1 MKRALEPSIFSRLS
15 MDKDARIFI
24 AENHGMIGEA
34 IRRRL
39 KDDGYEKILNDSGIP
54 SLTDARE
61 VESFFSRTRPEYVFA
76 VGGKS
81 GGIGANQKFPADL
94 MLDNLLVDCHVI
106 DNAYRCGVKK
116 LLYMGSSCC
125 YPRACL
131 QPMQVSS
138 LMTGVLEPTNE
149 AYATA
154 KLAGIKL
161 TQAHRQ
167 QHGIDMISAIPAN
180 VFGPGDDFGVE
191 DSHVIAALMVKMH
204 QAKLSQTKMVEVWG
218 SGVPRREFVYVADVA
233 DAAIFLMKHYSSA
246 LPINL
251 GSGSDASIR
260 EIAELIKEVIGYSGE
275 LRFDP
280 KKPDG
285 MPLKSLDSSE
295 LFALG
300 WQPKIS
306 LRLGLEKTYQWY
318 VENCH
323 RNG

>member
-1 MKRALEPSIFSRLS
+1 MHKE
-15 MDKDARIFI
+15 ARIFI
-24 AENHGMIGEA
+24 ADEHGLIGEA
-34 IRRRL
+34 LRRRL
-39 KDDGYEKILNDSGIP
+39 IEDGYENLLGDPGKP
-54 SLTDARE
+54 SLIDSRE
-61 VESFFSRTRPEYVFA
+61 VQAFFSRALPEYVFA

-81 GGIGANQKFPADL
+81 GGIGANQKLPADL
-94 MLDNLLVDCHVI
+94 MLNNLLVDCHII
-106 DNAYRCGVKK
+106 DSAYRCAVKK

-138 LMTGVLEPTNE
+138 LMTGVLESTNE

-154 KLAGIKL
+154 KLGGIQL
-161 TQAHRQ
+161 TQAYRQ
-167 QHGIDMISAIPAN
+167 QHGIDMITAIPAN
-180 VFGPGDDFGVE
+180 VFGPGDDFSVE
-191 DSHVIAALMVKMH
+191 DSHVIAALMMKMH
-204 QAKLSQTKMVEVWG
+204 QAKVSQADNVEVWG
-218 SGVPRREFVYVADVA
+218 SGSPRREFIYVADVA
-233 DAAIFLMKHYSSA
+233 DAAIFLMNHYSSSV
-246 LPINL
+246 PINL

-260 EIAELIKEVIGYSGE
+260 EIAELIKEVVGFSGE
-275 LRFDP
+275 LRFNP

-318 VENCH
+318 IETCH
-323 RNG
+323 RNI

>member
-1 MKRALEPSIFSRLS
+1 

-24 AENHGMIGEA
+24 ADNHGLIGEA

-39 KDDGYEKILNDSGIP
+39 REDGYENILGEPGRP
-54 SLTDARE
+54 SLSHARE
-61 VESFFSRTRPEYVFA
+61 VEAFFSRTRPEYIFA
-76 VGGKS
+76 IGGKS

-106 DNAYRCGVKK
+106 DGACRCAAKK
-116 LLYMGSSCC
+116 LLYMASSCC

-138 LMTGVLEPTNE
+138 LMTGLLESTNE

-161 TQAHRQ
+161 SQAYRQ
-167 QHGIDMISAIPAN
+167 QYGIDMISAIPGN

-204 QAKLSQTKMVEVWG
+204 QAKLSQTNTVEVWG
-218 SGVPRREFVYVADVA
+218 SGAPRREFVYVADVA
-233 DAAIFLMKHYSSA
+233 DAAIFLMKHYSSP

-260 EIAELIKEVIGYSGE
+260 EIAELVKEVIGYSGE

-306 LRLGLEKTYQWY
+306 LRSGLEKTYQWY
-318 VENCH
+318 VETCH
-323 RNG
+323 RNV

>member
-1 MKRALEPSIFSRLS
+1 MH
-15 MDKDARIFI
+15 KDARIFI
-24 AENHGMIGEA
+24 ADDHGLIGEA

-39 KDDGYEKILNDSGIP
+39 RNGGYENLLGEPGRP
-54 SLTDARE
+54 SLVDARE
-61 VESFFSRTRPEYVFA
+61 VETYFSRTLPEYVFA
-76 VGGKS
+76 VGGKA
-81 GGIGANQKFPADL
+81 GGIGANQKLPADL
-94 MLDNLLVDCHVI
+94 MLNNLLVDCHVI

-116 LLYMGSSCC
+116 LLYLGSSCC

-138 LMTGVLEPTNE
+138 LMTGVLESTNE

-161 TQAHRQ
+161 TQAYRQ
-167 QHGIDMISAIPAN
+167 QHGANMISAIPAN

-204 QAKLSQTKMVEVWG
+204 QAKLSQSDNVEVWG
-218 SGVPRREFVYVADVA
+218 SGLPRREFVYVADIA
-233 DAAIFLMKHYSSA
+233 DAAIFLMKHYNSPV
-246 LPINL
+246 PINV
-251 GSGSDASIR
+251 GSGANASIS
-260 EIAELIKEVIGYSGE
+260 EIAELIKDVVGYSGK

-300 WQPKIS
+300 WQPKTP
-306 LRLGLEKTYQWY
+306 LRLGLEKTYEWY
-318 VENCH
+318 LETCH
-323 RNG
+323 TNA

>member
-1 MKRALEPSIFSRLS
+1 ME
-15 MDKDARIFI
+15 KDARIFI
-24 AENHGMIGEA
+24 ADNHGLIGEA

-39 KDDGYEKILNDSGIP
+39 RDDGYENILGDSEKP
-54 SLTDARE
+54 SLIDARE
-61 VESFFSRTRPEYVFA
+61 VEAFFLRTVPEYVFA

-81 GGIGANQKFPADL
+81 GGIGANQKLPADL
-94 MLDNLLVDCHVI
+94 MLNNLLVDCHVI
-106 DNAYRCGVKK
+106 DSACRCGVKK
-116 LLYMGSSCC
+116 LLYVGSSCC

-138 LMTGVLEPTNE
+138 LMTGVLESTNE

-161 TQAHRQ
+161 TQAYRQ
-167 QHGIDMISAIPAN
+167 QHGSNMISAIPAN

-204 QAKLSQTKMVEVWG
+204 QAKLSQADNVKVWG
-218 SGVPRREFVYVADVA
+218 SGSPRREFIYVADVA
-233 DAAIFLMKHYSSA
+233 DAAIFLMNHYSSSV
-246 LPINL
+246 PINL

-260 EIAELIKEVIGYSGE
+260 EIAELIKEVVGYSGE

-285 MPLKSLDSSE
+285 MPLKSLDSGE

-318 VENCH
+318 LETCH
-323 RNG
+323 RNI

>member
-1 MKRALEPSIFSRLS
+1 

-24 AENHGMIGEA
+24 ADNHGLIGEA

-39 KDDGYEKILNDSGIP
+39 RDDGYENLVGEPGKP
-54 SLTDARE
+54 SLIDARE
-61 VESFFSRTRPEYVFA
+61 VEAFFSRNMPEYVFA

-81 GGIGANQKFPADL
+81 GGIGANQKLPADL
-94 MLDNLLVDCHVI
+94 MLNNLLVDCHVI
-106 DNAYRCGVKK
+106 DNAYRCAVKK
-116 LLYMGSSCC
+116 LLYLGSSCC

-138 LMTGVLEPTNE
+138 LMTGVLESTNE

-161 TQAHRQ
+161 SQAYRR
-167 QHGIDMISAIPAN
+167 QHGVDTISAIPAN

-204 QAKLSQTKMVEVWG
+204 QAKLSQTDSVEVWG
-218 SGVPRREFVYVADVA
+218 SGAPRREFIYVGDVA
-233 DAAIFLMKHYSSA
+233 DAAIFLMHHYSSPV
-246 LPINL
+246 PINL

-260 EIAELIKEVIGYSGE
+260 EIAELLKDVVGYSGE

-300 WQPKIS
+300 WQPKVP
-306 LRLGLEKTYQWY
+306 LRLGLEKTYRWY
-318 VENCH
+318 LENCH
-323 RNG
+323 RNA

>member
-1 MKRALEPSIFSRLS
+1 ME
-15 MDKDARIFI
+15 KDARIFI
-24 AENHGMIGEA
+24 ADDHGLIGEA
-34 IRRRL
+34 IRTRL
-39 KDDGYEKILNDSGIP
+39 RADGYENLLGDPGKP
-54 SLTDARE
+54 SLIDARE
-61 VESFFSRTRPEYVFA
+61 VEAFFLRTVPEYVFA

-81 GGIGANQKFPADL
+81 GGIGANQKLPADL
-94 MLDNLLVDCHVI
+94 MLNNLLVDCHVI
-106 DNAYRCGVKK
+106 DSACRCGVKK

-138 LMTGVLEPTNE
+138 LMTGVLESTNE

-161 TQAHRQ
+161 SQAYRQ

-180 VFGPGDDFGVE
+180 VFGPRDDFGVE

-204 QAKLSQTKMVEVWG
+204 QAKLSQADNVEVWG
-218 SGVPRREFVYVADVA
+218 SGSPRREFIYVADVA
-233 DAAIFLMKHYSSA
+233 DAAIFLMNHYSSSV
-246 LPINL
+246 PINL

-260 EIAELIKEVIGYSGE
+260 EIAELIKEVVGYSGE

-280 KKPDG
+280 KKPEG
-285 MPLKSLDSSE
+285 MPFKSLDSSE

-318 VENCH
+318 LETCH
-323 RNG
+323 RNI

>member
-1 MKRALEPSIFSRLS
+1 

-24 AENHGMIGEA
+24 ADNHGLIGEA

-39 KDDGYEKILNDSGIP
+39 RDDGYENILGDPGRP
-54 SLTDARE
+54 SLSDARE
-61 VESFFSRTRPEYVFA
+61 VEAFFSRTRPEYIFA
-76 VGGKS
+76 IGGKS

-106 DNAYRCGVKK
+106 DGACRCAAKK
-116 LLYMGSSCC
+116 LLYIASSCC

-138 LMTGVLEPTNE
+138 LMTGSLESTNE

-161 TQAHRQ
+161 SQAYRQ
-167 QHGIDMISAIPAN
+167 QYGIDMISAIPGN

-204 QAKLSQTKMVEVWG
+204 QAKLSQTNTVEVWG
-218 SGVPRREFVYVADVA
+218 SGAPRREFVYVADVV
-233 DAAIFLMKHYSSA
+233 DAAIFLMKHYSSP

-306 LRLGLEKTYQWY
+306 LRSGLEKTYQWY
-318 VENCH
+318 VETCH
-323 RNG
+323 RNV

>member
-1 MKRALEPSIFSRLS
+1 

-24 AENHGMIGEA
+24 ADDHGLIGEA
-34 IRRRL
+34 LRRRL
-39 KDDGYEKILNDSGIP
+39 RDHGYENLLGDAGKP
-54 SLTDARE
+54 SLIDARE
-61 VESFFSRTRPEYVFA
+61 VEAFFSQTVPEYVFA

-81 GGIGANQKFPADL
+81 GGIGANQKLPADL
-94 MLDNLLVDCHVI
+94 MLNNLLVDCHLI
-106 DNAYRCGVKK
+106 DSAYRFGVKK

-125 YPRACL
+125 YPRSCL

-138 LMTGVLEPTNE
+138 LMTGVLESTNE

-161 TQAHRQ
+161 IQAYRQ

-204 QAKLSQTKMVEVWG
+204 LAKLSQTDNVEVWG
-218 SGVPRREFVYVADVA
+218 SGAPRREFIYVGDVA
-233 DAAIFLMKHYSSA
+233 DAAIFLMNHYSSPV
-246 LPINL
+246 PINL

-260 EIAELIKEVIGYSGE
+260 ETAELIKEVVGYSGE

-285 MPLKSLDSSE
+285 MPLKSLESSE

-300 WQPKIS
+300 WQPRIP

-318 VENCH
+318 LETSH
-323 RNG
+323 RNV

>member
-1 MKRALEPSIFSRLS
+1 MH
-15 MDKDARIFI
+15 KDARIFI
-24 AENHGMIGEA
+24 ADDHGLIGEA

-39 KDDGYEKILNDSGIP
+39 RDDGYENLLGDSGSPPLND
-54 SLTDARE
+54 ARG
-61 VESFFSRTRPEYVFA
+61 VQAFFSRTMPEYVFA

-81 GGIGANQKFPADL
+81 GGIGANQKLPADL
-94 MLDNLLVDCHVI
+94 MLNNLLVDCHVI
-106 DNAYRCGVKK
+106 DSACRCGVKK

-131 QPMQVSS
+131 QPMQISS
-138 LMTGVLEPTNE
+138 LMTGVLESTNE

-154 KLAGIKL
+154 KVAGIKL
-161 TQAHRQ
+161 TQAYRQ
-167 QHGIDMISAIPAN
+167 QHGSNMISAIPAN

-204 QAKLSQTKMVEVWG
+204 QAKLFQKDYVEVWG
-218 SGVPRREFVYVADVA
+218 SGAPRREFIYVGDVA
-233 DAAIFLMKHYSSA
+233 DAAIFLMNNYSSPV
-246 LPINL
+246 PINL

-260 EIAELIKEVIGYSGE
+260 EIAELIKEVVGYSGE
-275 LRFDP
+275 LRFDL

-285 MPLKSLDSSE
+285 MPLKSLDSNE

-300 WQPKIS
+300 WQPQVP

-318 VENCH
+318 LENCH
-323 RNG
+323 RNA

>member
-1 MKRALEPSIFSRLS
+1 MH
-15 MDKDARIFI
+15 KDARIFI
-24 AENHGMIGEA
+24 ADDHGLIGEA
-34 IRRRL
+34 IRTRL
-39 KDDGYEKILNDSGIP
+39 RADGYENLVGDPGKP
-54 SLTDARE
+54 SLIDARE
-61 VESFFSRTRPEYVFA
+61 VEAFFSRTLPEYVFA

-81 GGIGANQKFPADL
+81 GGIGANQKLPADL
-94 MLDNLLVDCHVI
+94 MLNNLLVDCHVM
-106 DNAYRCGVKK
+106 DSACRCGVKK

-138 LMTGVLEPTNE
+138 LMTGVLESTNE

-161 TQAHRQ
+161 SQAYRQ
-167 QHGIDMISAIPAN
+167 QYGIDMISAIPAN

-204 QAKLSQTKMVEVWG
+204 QAKLSQADNVEVWG
-218 SGVPRREFVYVADVA
+218 SGSPRREFIYVADVA
-233 DAAIFLMKHYSSA
+233 DAAIFLMNHYSSSV
-246 LPINL
+246 PINL

-260 EIAELIKEVIGYSGE
+260 EIAELIKEVVGFSGE
-275 LRFDP
+275 LRFNP

-306 LRLGLEKTYQWY
+306 LRLGLGKIYQWY
-318 VENCH
+318 LDTCH
-323 RNG
+323 RDI

>member
-1 MKRALEPSIFSRLS
+1 MH
-15 MDKDARIFI
+15 KDARIFI
-24 AENHGMIGEA
+24 ADDHGLIGEA
-34 IRRRL
+34 IRTRL
-39 KDDGYEKILNDSGIP
+39 RADGYENLLGDPGKP
-54 SLTDARE
+54 SLIDARE
-61 VESFFSRTRPEYVFA
+61 VEAFFSRTRPEYVFA

-81 GGIGANQKFPADL
+81 GGIGANQKLPADL
-94 MLDNLLVDCHVI
+94 MLNNLLVDCHVI
-106 DNAYRCGVKK
+106 DSAYRYSVKK

-138 LMTGVLEPTNE
+138 LMTGILESTND

-161 TQAHRQ
+161 SQAYRQ

-204 QAKLSQTKMVEVWG
+204 QAKLSQADNVEVWG
-218 SGVPRREFVYVADVA
+218 SGSPRREFIYVADVA
-233 DAAIFLMKHYSSA
+233 DAAIFLMNHYSSSV
-246 LPINL
+246 PINL
-251 GSGSDASIR
+251 GSGSDVSIR
-260 EIAELIKEVIGYSGE
+260 EIAELIKEVVGFSGE
-275 LRFDP
+275 LRFNP
-280 KKPDG
+280 KRPDG

-306 LRLGLEKTYQWY
+306 LRLGLKKTYQWY
-318 VENCH
+318 LDTVT
-323 RNG
+323 RDLTP

>member
-1 MKRALEPSIFSRLS
+1 MH
-15 MDKDARIFI
+15 KDARIFI
-24 AENHGMIGEA
+24 ADDHGLIGEA

-39 KDDGYEKILNDSGIP
+39 RRDGYENLLGEPEKP
-54 SLTDARE
+54 SLVDPRE
-61 VESFFSRTRPEYVFA
+61 VETFFSRSLPEYVFA
-76 VGGKS
+76 VGGKA
-81 GGIGANQKFPADL
+81 GGIGANQKLPADL
-94 MLDNLLVDCHVI
+94 MLNNLLVDCHVI

-116 LLYMGSSCC
+116 LLYVGSSCC

-138 LMTGVLEPTNE
+138 LMTGVLESTNE

-161 TQAHRQ
+161 TQAYRQ
-167 QHGIDMISAIPAN
+167 QHGSNMISAIPAN

-204 QAKLSQTKMVEVWG
+204 QAKLCQTDNVEVWG
-218 SGVPRREFVYVADVA
+218 SGLPRREFVYVADIA
-233 DAAIFLMKHYSSA
+233 DAAIFLMNHYSSPV
-246 LPINL
+246 PINV
-251 GSGSDASIR
+251 GSGVDASIA
-260 EIAELIKEVIGYSGE
+260 EIAELIKEVVGYAGE

-300 WQPKIS
+300 WQPKTP

-318 VENCH
+318 LETCH
-323 RNG
+323 TNA

>member
-1 MKRALEPSIFSRLS
+1 MH
-15 MDKDARIFI
+15 KDARIFI
-24 AENHGMIGEA
+24 ADDHGLIGEA
-34 IRRRL
+34 IRTRL
-39 KDDGYEKILNDSGIP
+39 RADGYENLVGDPGKP
-54 SLTDARE
+54 SLIDARE
-61 VESFFSRTRPEYVFA
+61 VEAFFSRTLPEYVFA

-81 GGIGANQKFPADL
+81 GGIGANQKLPADL
-94 MLDNLLVDCHVI
+94 MLNNLLVDCHVM
-106 DNAYRCGVKK
+106 DSACRCGVKK

-138 LMTGVLEPTNE
+138 LMTGVLESTNE

-161 TQAHRQ
+161 SQAYRQ

-180 VFGPGDDFGVE
+180 VFGPCDDFGVE

-204 QAKLSQTKMVEVWG
+204 QAKLSQADNVEVWG
-218 SGVPRREFVYVADVA
+218 SGSPRREFIYVADVA
-233 DAAIFLMKHYSSA
+233 DAAIFLMNHYSSSV
-246 LPINL
+246 PINL

-260 EIAELIKEVIGYSGE
+260 EIAELIKEVVGFSGE
-275 LRFDP
+275 LRFNP

-318 VENCH
+318 LDTCH
-323 RNG
+323 RDI

>member
-1 MKRALEPSIFSRLS
+1 MH
-15 MDKDARIFI
+15 KDARIFI
-24 AENHGMIGEA
+24 ADDHGLIGEA
-34 IRRRL
+34 IRTRL
-39 KDDGYEKILNDSGIP
+39 RADGYENLLGDPGKP
-54 SLTDARE
+54 SLIDARE
-61 VESFFSRTRPEYVFA
+61 VEAFFSRTRPEYVFA

-81 GGIGANQKFPADL
+81 GGIGANQKLPADL
-94 MLDNLLVDCHVI
+94 MLNNLLVDCHVI
-106 DNAYRCGVKK
+106 DSAYRYSVKK

-131 QPMQVSS
+131 QPMQISS
-138 LMTGVLEPTNE
+138 LMTGVLESTNE

-161 TQAHRQ
+161 SQAYRQ

-204 QAKLSQTKMVEVWG
+204 QAKLSQADNVEVWG
-218 SGVPRREFVYVADVA
+218 SGSPRREFIYVADVA
-233 DAAIFLMKHYSSA
+233 DAAIFLMNHYSSSV
-246 LPINL
+246 PINL
-251 GSGSDASIR
+251 GSGSDVSIR
-260 EIAELIKEVIGYSGE
+260 EIAELIKEVVGFSGE
-275 LRFDP
+275 LRFNP
-280 KKPDG
+280 KRPDG

-306 LRLGLEKTYQWY
+306 LRLGLKKTYQWY
-318 VENCH
+318 LDTVT
-323 RNG
+323 RDLTP

>member
-1 MKRALEPSIFSRLS
+1 MH
-15 MDKDARIFI
+15 KDARIFI
-24 AENHGMIGEA
+24 ADDHGLIGEA

-39 KDDGYEKILNDSGIP
+39 RDDGYENLLGDAGKL
-54 SLTDARE
+54 SLIDARE
-61 VESFFSRTRPEYVFA
+61 VQAFFSRTLPEYVFA

-81 GGIGANQKFPADL
+81 GGIGANQKLPADL
-94 MLDNLLVDCHVI
+94 MLNNLLVDCNVI
-106 DNAYRCGVKK
+106 DSAYRCAVKK

-125 YPRACL
+125 YPRASL

-138 LMTGVLEPTNE
+138 LMTGVLESTNE

-161 TQAHRQ
+161 TQAYRQ
-167 QHGIDMISAIPAN
+167 QHGIDMISAIPGN

-204 QAKLSQTKMVEVWG
+204 QAKLSRADNVEVWG
-218 SGVPRREFVYVADVA
+218 SGAPRREFVYVADVA
-233 DAAIFLMKHYSSA
+233 DAAIFLMNHYTSPV
-246 LPINL
+246 PINL

-260 EIAELIKEVIGYSGE
+260 EIAELIKEVVGYSGE

-285 MPLKSLDSSE
+285 MPLKSLDSSR

-300 WQPKIS
+300 WQPKVP
-306 LRLGLEKTYQWY
+306 LRLGLEKTYQWFLETCQRK
-318 VENCH
+318 V
-323 RNG
+323 

>member
-1 MKRALEPSIFSRLS
+1 MH
-15 MDKDARIFI
+15 KDARIFI
-24 AENHGMIGEA
+24 ADDHGLIGEA

-39 KDDGYEKILNDSGIP
+39 RDDGYENLLGDCGKP
-54 SLTDARE
+54 SLIDARE
-61 VESFFSRTRPEYVFA
+61 VQAFFSRTLPEYVFA

-81 GGIGANQKFPADL
+81 GGIGANQKLPADL
-94 MLDNLLVDCHVI
+94 MLNNLLVDCHVI

-116 LLYMGSSCC
+116 LLYMASSCC
-125 YPRACL
+125 FPRACL

-154 KLAGIKL
+154 KIAGIKL
-161 TQAHRQ
+161 TQAYRQ
-167 QHGIDMISAIPAN
+167 QHGIDMITAIPAN

-204 QAKLSQTKMVEVWG
+204 QAKLSQTKTVEVWG
-218 SGVPRREFVYVADVA
+218 SGVPRREFVFAADVA
-233 DAAIFLMKHYSSA
+233 DAAIFLMTHYSSPV
-246 LPINL
+246 PINL
-251 GSGSDASIR
+251 GSGADASIKD
-260 EIAELIKEVIGYSGE
+260 IAELVKEVVGYTGD

-318 VENCH
+318 LETRHTNA
-323 RNG
+323 

>member
-1 MKRALEPSIFSRLS
+1 MH
-15 MDKDARIFI
+15 KDARIFI
-24 AENHGMIGEA
+24 ADDHGLIGEA
-34 IRRRL
+34 IRTRL
-39 KDDGYEKILNDSGIP
+39 RADGYENLVGDPGKP
-54 SLTDARE
+54 SLIDARE
-61 VESFFSRTRPEYVFA
+61 VEAFFSRTLPEYVFA

-81 GGIGANQKFPADL
+81 GGIGANQKLPADL
-94 MLDNLLVDCHVI
+94 MLNNLLVDCHVM
-106 DNAYRCGVKK
+106 DSACRCGVKK

-138 LMTGVLEPTNE
+138 LMTGVLESTNE

-161 TQAHRQ
+161 SQAYRQ
-167 QHGIDMISAIPAN
+167 QYGIDMISAIPAN

-204 QAKLSQTKMVEVWG
+204 QAKLSQADNVEVWG
-218 SGVPRREFVYVADVA
+218 SGSPRREFIFVADVA
-233 DAAIFLMKHYSSA
+233 DAAIFLMNHYSSSV
-246 LPINL
+246 PINL

-260 EIAELIKEVIGYSGE
+260 EIAELIKEVVGFSGE
-275 LRFDP
+275 LRFNP

-306 LRLGLEKTYQWY
+306 LRLGLGKTYQWY
-318 VENCH
+318 LDTCH
-323 RNG
+323 RDI

>member
-1 MKRALEPSIFSRLS
+1 MH
-15 MDKDARIFI
+15 KDARIFI
-24 AENHGMIGEA
+24 ADDHGLIGEA
-34 IRRRL
+34 IRTRL
-39 KDDGYEKILNDSGIP
+39 RADGYENLVGDPGKP
-54 SLTDARE
+54 SLIDARE
-61 VESFFSRTRPEYVFA
+61 VEAFFSRTLPEYVFA

-81 GGIGANQKFPADL
+81 GGIGANQKLPADL
-94 MLDNLLVDCHVI
+94 MLNNLLVDCHVM
-106 DNAYRCGVKK
+106 DSACRCGVKK

-138 LMTGVLEPTNE
+138 LMTGVLESTNE

-161 TQAHRQ
+161 SQAYRQ
-167 QHGIDMISAIPAN
+167 QYGIDMISAIPAN

-204 QAKLSQTKMVEVWG
+204 QAKLSQADNVEVWG
-218 SGVPRREFVYVADVA
+218 SGSPRREFIYVADVA
-233 DAAIFLMKHYSSA
+233 DAAIFLMNHYSSSV
-246 LPINL
+246 PINL

-260 EIAELIKEVIGYSGE
+260 EIAELIKEVVGFSGE
-275 LRFDP
+275 LRFNP

-318 VENCH
+318 LDTCH
-323 RNG
+323 RDV

>member
-1 MKRALEPSIFSRLS
+1 MH
-15 MDKDARIFI
+15 KDARIFI
-24 AENHGMIGEA
+24 ADDHGLIGEA
-34 IRRRL
+34 IRTRL
-39 KDDGYEKILNDSGIP
+39 RADGYENLVGDPGKP
-54 SLTDARE
+54 SLIDARE
-61 VESFFSRTRPEYVFA
+61 VEAFFSRTLPEYVFA
-76 VGGKS
+76 VGGKA
-81 GGIGANQKFPADL
+81 GGIGANQKLPADL
-94 MLDNLLVDCHVI
+94 MLNNLLVDCHVI

-116 LLYMGSSCC
+116 LLYVGSSCC

-138 LMTGVLEPTNE
+138 LMTGVLESTNE

-161 TQAHRQ
+161 TQAYRQ
-167 QHGIDMISAIPAN
+167 QHGSNMISAIPAN

-191 DSHVIAALMVKMH
+191 DSHVVAALMVKMH
-204 QAKLSQTKMVEVWG
+204 QAKLCQTDNVEVWG
-218 SGVPRREFVYVADVA
+218 SGLPRREFVYVADIA
-233 DAAIFLMKHYSSA
+233 DAAIFLMNHYSSPV
-246 LPINL
+246 PINV
-251 GSGSDASIR
+251 GSGADASIA
-260 EIAELIKEVIGYSGE
+260 EIAELIKEVVGYAGE

-300 WQPKIS
+300 WQPKTP

-318 VENCH
+318 LETCH
-323 RNG
+323 TNA

>member
-1 MKRALEPSIFSRLS
+1 MH
-15 MDKDARIFI
+15 KDARIFI
-24 AENHGMIGEA
+24 ADDHGLIGEA

-39 KDDGYEKILNDSGIP
+39 RNGGYENLLGEPGKP
-54 SLTDARE
+54 SLVDARE
-61 VESFFSRTRPEYVFA
+61 VETFFSRTLPEYVFA
-76 VGGKS
+76 VGGKA
-81 GGIGANQKFPADL
+81 GGIGANQKLPADL
-94 MLDNLLVDCHVI
+94 MLNNLLVDCHVI

-116 LLYMGSSCC
+116 LLYLGSSCC

-131 QPMQVSS
+131 QPMQISS
-138 LMTGVLEPTNE
+138 LMTGVLESTNE

-161 TQAHRQ
+161 TQAYRQ
-167 QHGIDMISAIPAN
+167 QHGSNMISAIPAN

-204 QAKLSQTKMVEVWG
+204 QAKLSQSDNVEVWG
-218 SGVPRREFVYVADVA
+218 SGLPRREFVYVADIA
-233 DAAIFLMKHYSSA
+233 DAAIFLMKHYNSPV
-246 LPINL
+246 PINV
-251 GSGSDASIR
+251 GSGADASIS
-260 EIAELIKEVIGYSGE
+260 EIAELIKDVVGYSGE

-300 WQPKIS
+300 WQPKTP
-306 LRLGLEKTYQWY
+306 LRLGLEKTYEWY
-318 VENCH
+318 LETCH
-323 RNG
+323 TNA

>member
-1 MKRALEPSIFSRLS
+1 ME
-15 MDKDARIFI
+15 KDARIFI
-24 AENHGMIGEA
+24 ADDHGLIGEA
-34 IRRRL
+34 IRTRL
-39 KDDGYEKILNDSGIP
+39 RADGYENLLGDPGKP
-54 SLTDARE
+54 SLIDARE
-61 VESFFSRTRPEYVFA
+61 VEAFFLRTVPEYVFA

-81 GGIGANQKFPADL
+81 GGIGANQKLPADL
-94 MLDNLLVDCHVI
+94 MLNNLLVDCHLI
-106 DNAYRCGVKK
+106 DSACRCGVKK

-138 LMTGVLEPTNE
+138 LMTGVLESTNE

-161 TQAHRQ
+161 SHAYRQ

-204 QAKLSQTKMVEVWG
+204 QAKLSQADNVEVWG
-218 SGVPRREFVYVADVA
+218 SGSPRREFIYVADVA
-233 DAAIFLMKHYSSA
+233 DAAIFLMNHYSSSV
-246 LPINL
+246 PINL

-260 EIAELIKEVIGYSGE
+260 EIAELIKEVVGYSGE

-285 MPLKSLDSSE
+285 MPFKSLDSSE

-318 VENCH
+318 LETCH
-323 RNG
+323 RNI

>member
-1 MKRALEPSIFSRLS
+1 

-24 AENHGMIGEA
+24 ADNHGLIGEA
-34 IRRRL
+34 IRARL
-39 KDDGYEKILNDSGIP
+39 RDAGYKNLLGDPRNP

-61 VESFFSRTRPEYVFA
+61 VEAFFSQTVPEYVFA

-81 GGIGANQKFPADL
+81 GGISANQKLPADL

-106 DNAYRCGVKK
+106 ESAYRCGAKK
-116 LLYMGSSCC
+116 LLYVGSSCC
-125 YPRACL
+125 YPRACS

-138 LMTGVLEPTNE
+138 LMTGVLESTNE

-161 TQAHRQ
+161 SQAYRQ
-167 QHGIDMISAIPAN
+167 QYGIDMISAIPAN
-180 VFGPGDDFGVE
+180 VFGPGDDFNVE

-204 QAKLSQTKMVEVWG
+204 QAKLSQTDCVEVWG
-218 SGVPRREFVYVADVA
+218 SGAPRREFIYVADVA
-233 DAAIFLMKHYSSA
+233 EAAIFLMNLYSS
-246 LPINL
+246 PVPMNV

-260 EIAELIKEVIGYSGE
+260 EIAELIKEVVGYCGE
-275 LRFDP
+275 LRFNS

-300 WQPKIS
+300 WQPKIP
-306 LRLGLEKTYQWY
+306 LRLGLKKTYQWY
-318 VENCH
+318 LETCH
-323 RNG
+323 TKV

>member
-1 MKRALEPSIFSRLS
+1 MH
-15 MDKDARIFI
+15 KDARIFI
-24 AENHGMIGEA
+24 ADDHGLIGEA

-39 KDDGYEKILNDSGIP
+39 RDDGYENLLGEPGKP
-54 SLTDARE
+54 SLIDGRE
-61 VESFFSRTRPEYVFA
+61 VQAFFSRTLPEYVFA

-81 GGIGANQKFPADL
+81 GGIGANQKLPADL
-94 MLDNLLVDCHVI
+94 MLNNLLVDCHVI

-138 LMTGVLEPTNE
+138 LMTGVLEFTNE

-161 TQAHRQ
+161 TQAYRQ

-191 DSHVIAALMVKMH
+191 DSHVIAALMGKMH
-204 QAKLSQTKMVEVWG
+204 QAKFAQADNVEVWG
-218 SGVPRREFVYVADVA
+218 SGAPRREFVYVADVA
-233 DAAIFLMKHYSSA
+233 DAAIFLMNHYSSPA
-246 LPINL
+246 PINL

-260 EIAELIKEVIGYSGE
+260 EIAELVKDVVGYSGE

-300 WQPKIS
+300 WQPRIP
-306 LRLGLEKTYQWY
+306 LRLGLEKTYRWFLGDLSH
-318 VENCH
+318 ES
-323 RNG
+323 

>member
-1 MKRALEPSIFSRLS
+1 

-24 AENHGMIGEA
+24 ADNHGLIGEA

-39 KDDGYEKILNDSGIP
+39 RDDGYENVLGDPGRP
-54 SLTDARE
+54 SLIDARE
-61 VESFFSRTRPEYVFA
+61 VEAFFSRTLPEYIFA
-76 VGGKS
+76 IGGQS

-106 DNAYRCGVKK
+106 DNAYRCAAKK
-116 LLYMGSSCC
+116 LLYLASSCC
-125 YPRACL
+125 YPRACS
-131 QPMQVSS
+131 QPMEVSS
-138 LMTGVLEPTNE
+138 LMTGVLESTNE
-149 AYATA
+149 AYASA

-161 TQAHRQ
+161 SQAYRQ

-204 QAKLSQTKMVEVWG
+204 QAKLSQTNTVEVWG
-218 SGVPRREFVYVADVA
+218 SGLPRREFVYVSDVA
-233 DAAIFLMKHYSSA
+233 DAAIFLMKNYSSPE
-246 LPINL
+246 PINL
-251 GSGSDASIR
+251 GSGSDVSIR

-300 WQPKIS
+300 WQPKIP

-318 VENCH
+318 VETCH
-323 RNG
+323 RNL

>member
-1 MKRALEPSIFSRLS
+1 MH
-15 MDKDARIFI
+15 KDARIFI
-24 AENHGMIGEA
+24 ADDHGLIGEA
-34 IRRRL
+34 IKTRL
-39 KDDGYEKILNDSGIP
+39 RADGYENLLGDPGKP
-54 SLTDARE
+54 SLIDGRE
-61 VESFFSRTRPEYVFA
+61 LEAFFLGTVPEYVFA

-81 GGIGANQKFPADL
+81 GGIGANQKLPADL
-94 MLDNLLVDCHVI
+94 MLNNLLVDCHVI
-106 DNAYRCGVKK
+106 DSACRCGVKK

-131 QPMQVSS
+131 QPMQISS
-138 LMTGVLEPTNE
+138 LMTGVLESTNE

-161 TQAHRQ
+161 SQANRQ
-167 QHGIDMISAIPAN
+167 QHGIDMITSIPAN

-191 DSHVIAALMVKMH
+191 NSHVIAALMVKMH
-204 QAKLSQTKMVEVWG
+204 QAKLSQADKVEVWG
-218 SGVPRREFVYVADVA
+218 SGSPRREFIYVADVA
-233 DAAIFLMKHYSSA
+233 DAAIFLMNHYSSSV
-246 LPINL
+246 PINL

-260 EIAELIKEVIGYSGE
+260 EIAELIKEVVGFSGE
-275 LRFDP
+275 LRFNP

-318 VENCH
+318 LETCH
-323 RNG
+323 RNI

>member
-1 MKRALEPSIFSRLS
+1 

-24 AENHGMIGEA
+24 ADNHGLIGEA
-34 IRRRL
+34 IRTRL
-39 KDDGYEKILNDSGIP
+39 KDKGYENIFGDPGKP
-54 SLTDARE
+54 SLIDARE
-61 VESFFSRTRPEYVFA
+61 VEAFFSRTTPEYVFLI
-76 VGGKS
+76 GGKS

-106 DNAYRCGVKK
+106 GSAHRYGAKK
-116 LLYMGSSCC
+116 LLYLASSCS

-131 QPMQVSS
+131 QPMQVSY
-138 LMTGVLEPTNE
+138 LMTGAVESTNE
-149 AYATA
+149 AYAIA

-161 TQAHRQ
+161 SQAYRHQ
-167 QHGIDMISAIPAN
+167 YGIDMISAIPAN

-204 QAKLSQTKMVEVWG
+204 QAKLSRINAIDVWG
-218 SGVPRREFVYVADVA
+218 SGSPRREFVYVVDVA
-233 DAAIFLMKHYSSA
+233 DAAIFLMENYSSP

-260 EIAELIKEVIGYSGE
+260 EIAELIKEVIGYPGE

-280 KKPDG
+280 RKPDG

-295 LFALG
+295 LFAMG
-300 WQPKIS
+300 WQPTTP
-306 LRLGLEKTYQWY
+306 LRLGLEKTYQWF
-318 VENCH
+318 VETSS
-323 RNG
+323 RNV

>member
-1 MKRALEPSIFSRLS
+1 

-24 AENHGMIGEA
+24 ADNHGLIGEA

-39 KDDGYEKILNDSGIP
+39 RDDGYENILGDPGRP
-54 SLTDARE
+54 SLSDARE
-61 VESFFSRTRPEYVFA
+61 VEAFFSRTRPEYIFA
-76 VGGKS
+76 IGGKS

-106 DNAYRCGVKK
+106 DGACRCAAKK
-116 LLYMGSSCC
+116 LLYIASSCC

-138 LMTGVLEPTNE
+138 LMTGLLESTNE

-161 TQAHRQ
+161 SQAYRQ
-167 QHGIDMISAIPAN
+167 QYGIDMISAIPGN

-204 QAKLSQTKMVEVWG
+204 QAKLSQTNTVEVWG
-218 SGVPRREFVYVADVA
+218 SGAPRREFVYVADVV
-233 DAAIFLMKHYSSA
+233 DAAIFLMKHYSSP

-251 GSGSDASIR
+251 GSGSDASIG

-306 LRLGLEKTYQWY
+306 LRSGLEKTYQWY
-318 VENCH
+318 VETCH
-323 RNG
+323 RNV